1 MISSKK
7 NGILYYMNKLVNPA
21 LPGVFQIKVISLKN
35 FNQAKNTPVIL
46 WTSSI
51 KILSKWV
58 QGFMRNDQTYKQT
71 DRQKEIDFL
80 HAYLFTKKNKY
91 VFLIP

>member
-21 LPGVFQIKVISLKN
+21 LPGVFQIKVLSLKN

-71 DRQKEIDFL
+71 DRQTEIDFL
-80 HAYLFTKKNKY
+80 HAYLFTKKTSMC
-91 VFLIP
+91 F